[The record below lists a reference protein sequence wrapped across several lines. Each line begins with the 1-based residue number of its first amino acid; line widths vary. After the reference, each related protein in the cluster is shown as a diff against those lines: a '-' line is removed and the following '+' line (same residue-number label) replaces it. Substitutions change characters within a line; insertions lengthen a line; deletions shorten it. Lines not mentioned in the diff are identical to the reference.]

1 MSLEKRVRAQSLL
14 AARAGYVAQSCGE
27 DWDSLPISRR
37 KELAEAVAL
46 IRSAIVLGEQ
56 DPIGAGFHACNRHRA
71 LGVDLTFVGAV
82 VGFYRQWGL

>member
-1 MSLEKRVRAQSLL
+1 
-14 AARAGYVAQSCGE
+14 
-27 DWDSLPISRR
+27 
-37 KELAEAVAL
+37 LAEAVAL